1 MLLNCKKNF
10 QEKLTIELS
19 QKAYKQSGIS
29 LIWAIVKQKMKSPT
43 EEEFEESIKELSEYK
58 NRLEKEVVT
67 ISQKLKMP
75 QRKIESIIN
84 SHQELNKIK
93 IILSKLYKQKE
104 NAKSNLLLW
113 FYFCCL
119 NNIKMY
125 PMNVA
130 KLNSIKCI

>member
-1 MLLNCKKNF
+1 M
-10 QEKLTIELS
+10 Q
-19 QKAYKQSGIS
+19 
-29 LIWAIVKQKMKSPT
+29 SPT
-43 EEEFEESIKELSEYK
+43 EKELKESIEELTKYK

-104 NAKSNLLLW
+104 NATSNLLL
-113 FYFCCL
+113 
-119 NNIKMY
+119 
-125 PMNVA
+125 
-130 KLNSIKCI
+130 